1 MYGNS
6 KREKID
12 GLMRRLVEETIHEL
26 AFDHPE
32 WADCLR
38 KLNREFQ
45 IIAAYRISGDPYR
58 LRELRDIVE
67 WKKPP
72 KG

>member
-38 KLNREFQ
+38 KL
-45 IIAAYRISGDPYR
+45 S
-58 LRELRDIVE
+58 
-67 WKKPP
+67 
-72 KG
+72 